1 MEIRDIIRSTALFS
15 SLPDSCLDYLSQTG
29 EWRTYESGEA
39 VFLLGDL
46 SDSMYVVAEGELNV
60 FISEDTDSAI
70 PIHTIGAKDVV
81 GEIQLLTGG
90 ERLATIRSRQNSK
103 LIRISKNAFEK
114 IAETDLD
121 FSRKLNELILKR
133 IKSNQLT
140 SILPNI
146 FGALEP
152 SQVERL
158 ETLAD
163 WIQLSQGD
171 TLFKEGD
178 EGDSFYVLVSGLLG
192 ISVED
197 SNANSILI
205 NRIKYGEVVGEMAL
219 LSEEPRSGTIHAIRD
234 AELVRYHKDEFFRFL
249 EQYPKLLLQITRMI
263 VARLR
268 QTMSQ
273 NSNKNHTSFITLLP
287 ASSNAPLAEF
297 SIQLTKAL
305 EPLCSVLSVDC
316 ESIEQD
322 LKTPGI
328 AHVDLDSPQSARVAA
343 WLSAQEDQ
351 YQFILLQAEHAD
363 SSWTQRCMRQSDQ
376 IITVGLAIEDS
387 VPQGVERKY
396 LHDSDRLKDIP
407 KRLVLIHPE
416 ECVQPKNTKQW
427 LAVRNVEMHH
437 HLKINNQKDFERLG
451 RFITGKATCLAL
463 GGGGARGFSH
473 VGALRAL
480 NEENIPIDFIG
491 GTSMGAIIGGMYA
504 LGVEPDQ
511 MVEKF
516 ERANAKNTWISQLTL
531 PLLSFV
537 HGKGYSDAMRKI
549 YGDVDTEDLWLP
561 FFCVSSNISRACMKV
576 HRDAP
581 LWRNIR
587 ASSGI
592 QGLFPPVIF
601 NGELHV
607 DGALFSNLPADVMKK
622 TCDGN
627 IIAIDVTPPVDLAQ
641 NTEYGESISGWQ
653 IFWNKFV
660 KRNKSYS
667 YPDIGTVL
675 QRAGEAVSNSNQ
687 KKAISE
693 TADFYIRMPV
703 DHINILDFKRSNE
716 LENIGYLFAKEML
729 EKSRGETLEISF
741 LSNN

>member
-1 MEIRDIIRSTALFS
+1 MEIKDIIRSTSLFG
-15 SLPDSCLDYLSQTG
+15 SLPDSCLDHLSQTG
-29 EWRTYESGEA
+29 EWKTYEAGET
-39 VFLLGDL
+39 VFRLGDP
-46 SDSMYVVAEGELNV
+46 SDSMYVVAEGELDV
-60 FISEDTDSAI
+60 FISEETDGEI
-70 PIHTIGAKDVV
+70 PVNTIGPKDVV

-90 ERLATIRSRQNSK
+90 ERLATVRSRQNSR
-103 LIRISKNAFEK
+103 LIRVRKDAFEK
-114 IAETDLD
+114 IAEAELD
-121 FSRKLNELILKR
+121 FAQKLNEIILER
-133 IKSNQLT
+133 IKRNQLT
-140 SILPNI
+140 SILPKI
-146 FGALEP
+146 FGSLEP

-158 ETLAD
+158 ESLAD
-163 WIQLSQGD
+163 WVQLPQGD
-171 TLFKEGD
+171 VLFQEGD

-192 ISVED
+192 ISVKD
-197 SNANSILI
+197 PNGDSILI

-219 LSEEPRSGTIHAIRD
+219 LSEEPRSGTIHAVRD

-249 EQYPKLLLQITRMI
+249 EQYPKLLLQITRLI

-268 QTMSQ
+268 QSMSQ
-273 NSNKNHTSFITLLP
+273 NFNKTHTSFITLVP

-297 SIQLTKAL
+297 STKLNKAL
-305 EPLCSVLSVDC
+305 ESLSSVLSVNCD
-316 ESIEQD
+316 SIERD
-322 LKTPGI
+322 LATPGI
-328 AHVDLDSPQSARVAA
+328 ARVDLDSPQSARVAA
-343 WLSAQEDQ
+343 WLSAQEDK
-351 YQFILLQAEHAD
+351 YEYILLQAEHAD
-363 SSWTQRCMRQSDQ
+363 SPWTQRCMQQSDQ
-376 IITVGLAIEDS
+376 IITIGLAGEEPC
-387 VPQGVERKY
+387 PQGVERKY
-396 LHDSDRLKDIP
+396 VYDSDRLKDIP
-407 KRLVLIHPE
+407 KRLVIIHPE
-416 ECVQPKNTKQW
+416 ECIQPNGTKHW
-427 LAVRNVEMHH
+427 LKPRDVEMHH
-437 HLKINNQKDFERLG
+437 HLKISNQKDFQRLS
-451 RFITGKATCLAL
+451 RFITDQAICLAL

-473 VGALRAL
+473 AGALRAL
-480 NEENIPIDFIG
+480 NEKNIPIDIIG

-504 LGVEPDQ
+504 LGIEPDQ
-511 MVEKF
+511 MVKRF
-516 ERANAKNTWISQLTL
+516 EAANTKNTWLRQLTL

-537 HGKGYSDAMRKI
+537 DGGGYADAMRKI

-576 HRDAP
+576 HRDSP

-622 TCDGN
+622 TCNGN
-627 IIAIDVTPPVDLAQ
+627 VIAIDVTPPVDLAQ
-641 NTEYGESISGWQ
+641 NAEYGESISGWK
-653 IFWNKFV
+653 ILWNKFI
-660 KRNKSYS
+660 KRDKTHS

-716 LENIGYLFAKEML
+716 LENIGYMFAKEML
-729 EKSRGETLEISF
+729 EKSRNETLEIPF